1 MYKLVNCYNILL
13 YPGLG
18 LIAYWENQTTKYGQS
33 PAQAQVET
41 IITIN
46 LKLHKILSFSCYFYF
61 GTWTLKK
68 CLRLSRPTA
77 PKLYDT
83 KWYMI

>member
-18 LIAYWENQTTKYGQS
+18 LIAYWVKQTTKYGPS
-33 PAQAQVET
+33 PAQAQVEK

-46 LKLHKILSFSCYFYF
+46 LKLHQISSFSCYFYF
-61 GTWTLKK
+61 GTRT
-68 CLRLSRPTA
+68 
-77 PKLYDT
+77 
-83 KWYMI
+83 